1 MPDSASETEII
12 SASPEHCFAVAIDV
26 ERYPEW
32 AHDVKEA
39 VIRERDANS
48 RPTLVDYRVAALGR
62 STNYT
67 LEYNYSLAPK
77 SISWHLVQG
86 DIERAI
92 DGETGLIVN
101 NPNRVDDV
109 IAALQRLLGD
119 SGERQRMGQA
129 SRLRAQSE
137 FDYDKLAVTLGRTLG
152 VF

>member
-12 SASPEHCFAVAIDV
+12 SATPEHCLAVALDV

-32 AHDVKEA
+32 AHDVKEV
-39 VIRERDANS
+39 VIRERDAQS

-62 STNYT
+62 SSNYT

-92 DGETGLIVN
+92 DGEYRFEPMGEVTKVTYILSIELIV
-101 NPNRVDDV
+101 PLPGFIKR
-109 IAALQRLLGD
+109 
-119 SGERQRMGQA
+119 
-129 SRLRAQSE
+129 RAE
-137 FDYDKLAVTLGRTLG
+137 GRILHTLKELKVRCES
-152 VF
+152 